1 MATAFDTPAQY
12 ERDLRSI
19 NKEWKRGKD
28 YNTKWS
34 NGTRPLPNVRYDLLD
49 LDEGQKVRPRR
60 KASEEAHPIKEKH
73 NNMNK
78 FHRSHPDLPLG
89 RVRSKMSA
97 QHELDEVAKGSRSIL
112 ELLPTSPHKQSV
124 SDPFVY
130 SFDRTDSPGQ
140 PLALDVFV
148 KAANG
153 GRATEKFVEKEYE
166 ILDGNGDAL
175 KGRKA
180 RQNLRKSGSP
190 RSGGQAVEE
199 GIEVEDGFELV

>member
-1 MATAFDTPAQY
+1 
-12 ERDLRSI
+12 
-19 NKEWKRGKD
+19 
-28 YNTKWS
+28 
-34 NGTRPLPNVRYDLLD
+34 
-49 LDEGQKVRPRR
+49 
-60 KASEEAHPIKEKH
+60 
-73 NNMNK
+73 MNK

-89 RVRSKMSA
+89 RVRSKLSA

-112 ELLPTSPHKQSV
+112 ELLPSRSSPLLAQSA

-130 SFDRTDSPGQ
+130 SFDRADSPGQ

-148 KAANG
+148 KAGGGAS
-153 GRATEKFVEKEYE
+153 GRATEKLVEKEYE

-190 RSGGQAVEE
+190 RAGGLAAAEDGV
-199 GIEVEDGFELV
+199 EVEDGFELV